1 MNINWDNVMA
11 TLEIMGKG
19 MLGIFATIIIVMI
32 VVFLL
37 SKTGK
42 KKDAEYKFVYYY
54 FNMPTFSFKY

>member
-1 MNINWDNVMA
+1 MNINWDNVMD

-37 SKTGK
+37 SKTGGK
-42 KKDAEYKFVYYY
+42 KKDTE
-54 FNMPTFSFKY
+54 

>member
-19 MLGIFATIIIVMI
+19 MLGIFATIIIVMV

-37 SKTGK
+37 SKTGTK
-42 KKDAEYKFVYYY
+42 KTDAE
-54 FNMPTFSFKY
+54 

>member
-19 MLGIFATIIIVMI
+19 MLGIFATIIIVMA

-37 SKTGK
+37 SKTGTK
-42 KKDAEYKFVYYY
+42 KTDAE
-54 FNMPTFSFKY
+54 

>member
-11 TLEIMGKG
+11 TLEVMGKG

-42 KKDAEYKFVYYY
+42 KKDVE
-54 FNMPTFSFKY
+54 

>member
-37 SKTGK
+37 SKTGTK
-42 KKDAEYKFVYYY
+42 KTDAE
-54 FNMPTFSFKY
+54 

>member
-1 MNINWDNVMA
+1 MNINWDNVNA

-19 MLGIFATIIIVMI
+19 MLGIFATVIIVMF

-42 KKDAEYKFVYYY
+42 KKTDAE
-54 FNMPTFSFKY
+54 

>member
-1 MNINWDNVMA
+1 MNINWDNVMD

-37 SKTGK
+37 SKTGTK
-42 KKDAEYKFVYYY
+42 KTDGE
-54 FNMPTFSFKY
+54 

>member
-32 VVFLL
+32 VVLLL
-37 SKTGK
+37 SKTGTK
-42 KKDAEYKFVYYY
+42 KTDAE
-54 FNMPTFSFKY
+54 

>member
-19 MLGIFATIIIVMI
+19 MLGIFATIVIVMI
-32 VVFLL
+32 VVLLL

-42 KKDAEYKFVYYY
+42 KKDAE
-54 FNMPTFSFKY
+54 

>member
-37 SKTGK
+37 SKTDK
-42 KKDAEYKFVYYY
+42 KKDAE
-54 FNMPTFSFKY
+54 

>member
-1 MNINWDNVMA
+1 MNINWDNVNA

-42 KKDAEYKFVYYY
+42 KDAE
-54 FNMPTFSFKY
+54 

>member
-1 MNINWDNVMA
+1 MNINWDNVMD

-42 KKDAEYKFVYYY
+42 KKDAE
-54 FNMPTFSFKY
+54 